1 MQFEQTALS
10 REMQRAIQDMGF
22 TEMTEVQEKTIPK
35 MMEGT
40 DVIAKAPTGTG
51 KTCAFGVPI
60 IERIDGES
68 DALQCL
74 ILAPTRE
81 LTSQITEDMR
91 AMAKY
96 KEGLRIVSV
105 YGGQS
110 MQRQIEHLKK
120 KPQIIVATPG
130 RLLDHIKRKTVK
142 LHALKTVVLDEAD
155 EMLDMGFIKDVTNIL
170 DHCPKKKQVV
180 MFSATI
186 SREVMDISWLYQR
199 DVVEITVLPKE
210 KNEPK
215 IAQYSLHAEGEEKV
229 LMLARLLQQADWHRV
244 MIFCNTKYMTDR
256 LTKRLCAR
264 EIKAECLHGDIKQS
278 VRNKV
283 MKDFREG
290 KFPVLVATDVAARGI
305 DVDDIDA
312 VINFDM
318 PADNASYLH
327 RIGRTGRA
335 GKEGIAYSLVS
346 ITETDRL
353 ESIMRWTKHEIIA
366 LRMDEQ
372 GNLTQA
378 SKQAPKKTVAPI
390 RRRRRRR

>member
-35 MMEGT
+35 MMEGK

-170 DHCPKKKQVV
+170 DRCPKKKQVV

-215 IAQYSLHAEGEEKV
+215 IAQYSLHAEGEKV
-229 LMLARLLQQADWHRV
+229 LMLARMLQQADWHRV

-378 SKQAPKKTVAPI
+378 PKQAPKKTVAPI

>member
-22 TEMTEVQEKTIPK
+22 TEMTEVQEKTIPE
-35 MMEGT
+35 MMEGK

-229 LMLARLLQQADWHRV
+229 LIQQADWHRV

-378 SKQAPKKTVAPI
+378 PKQAPKKTVAPI

>member
-22 TEMTEVQEKTIPK
+22 TEMTEVQEKTIPE
-35 MMEGT
+35 MMEGK

-110 MQRQIEHLKK
+110 MQRQLGHLKK

-170 DHCPKKKQVV
+170 DRCPKKKQVV

-244 MIFCNTKYMTDR
+244 MIVCNTKYMTDR
-256 LTKRLCAR
+256 LTKRRCAR
-264 EIKAECLHGDIKQS
+264 GIKAECLHGDIKQS

-335 GKEGIAYSLVS
+335 GKEGVAYSLVS

-366 LRMDEQ
+366 LRMDEE

-378 SKQAPKKTVAPI
+378 PKQAPKKSAAPI

>member
-22 TEMTEVQEKTIPK
+22 TEMTEVQEKTIPE
-35 MMEGT
+35 MMEGK

-229 LMLARLLQQADWHRV
+229 LMLARMLQQADWHRV

-378 SKQAPKKTVAPI
+378 PKQAPKKTVAPI

>member
-10 REMQRAIQDMGF
+10 REMQRVIQDMGF

-35 MMEGT
+35 MMEGK

-170 DHCPKKKQVV
+170 DRCPKKKQVV

-378 SKQAPKKTVAPI
+378 PKQAPKKTVAPI

>member
-35 MMEGT
+35 MMEGK

-170 DHCPKKKQVV
+170 DRCPKKEQVV

>member
-35 MMEGT
+35 MMEGK

-170 DHCPKKKQVV
+170 DRCPKKKQVV

-378 SKQAPKKTVAPI
+378 PKQAPKKTVAPI

>member
-22 TEMTEVQEKTIPK
+22 TEMTEVQEKTIPE
-35 MMEGT
+35 MMEGK

-170 DHCPKKKQVV
+170 DRCPKKKQVV

-229 LMLARLLQQADWHRV
+229 LMLARMLQQADWHRV

-327 RIGRTGRA
+327 RIGRTERA

-378 SKQAPKKTVAPI
+378 PKQAPKKTVAPI

>member
-22 TEMTEVQEKTIPK
+22 TEMTEVQEKTIPE
-35 MMEGT
+35 MMEGK
-40 DVIAKAPTGTG
+40 DAIAKAPTGTG

-110 MQRQIEHLKK
+110 MQRQLEHLKK

-170 DHCPKKKQVV
+170 DRCPKKKQVV

-335 GKEGIAYSLVS
+335 GKEGVAYSLVS

-366 LRMDEQ
+366 LRMDEE

-378 SKQAPKKTVAPI
+378 PKQAPKKSAAPI

>member
-35 MMEGT
+35 MMEGK

-170 DHCPKKKQVV
+170 DRCPKKKQVV

-215 IAQYSLHAEGEEKV
+215 IVQYSLHAEGEEKV

>member
-22 TEMTEVQEKTIPK
+22 TEMTEVQEKTIPE
-35 MMEGT
+35 MMEGK

-110 MQRQIEHLKK
+110 MQRQIEYLKK

-170 DHCPKKKQVV
+170 DRCPKKKQVV

-229 LMLARLLQQADWHRV
+229 LMLARLLQQTDWHRV

>member
-22 TEMTEVQEKTIPK
+22 TEMTEVQEKTIPE
-35 MMEGT
+35 MMEGK

-170 DHCPKKKQVV
+170 DRCPKKKQVV

-378 SKQAPKKTVAPI
+378 PKQAPKKTVAPI

>member
-35 MMEGT
+35 MMEGK

-170 DHCPKKKQVV
+170 DRCPKKKQVV

>member
-35 MMEGT
+35 MMEGK

-244 MIFCNTKYMTDR
+244 MIFCNTIYMTDR

-264 EIKAECLHGDIKQS
+264 EFKAECLHGDIKQS

-378 SKQAPKKTVAPI
+378 PKQAPKKTVAPI

>member
-22 TEMTEVQEKTIPK
+22 TEMTEVQEKTIPE
-35 MMEGT
+35 MMEGK

-110 MQRQIEHLKK
+110 MQRQLEHLKK

-170 DHCPKKKQVV
+170 DRCPKKKQVV

-335 GKEGIAYSLVS
+335 GKEGVAYSLVS

-366 LRMDEQ
+366 LRMDEE

-378 SKQAPKKTVAPI
+378 PKQAPKKSAAPI